1 MAASQEAAVALT
13 TNLLAIQFA
22 AVLVD
27 RLKNLKIMEL
37 NPKQPVIT
45 LVHLC
50 FIMLSLPHGCRI
62 HTL

>member
-27 RLKNLKIMEL
+27 RLKNLKIIEL

-45 LVHLC
+45 SVHL
-50 FIMLSLPHGCRI
+50 
-62 HTL
+62 